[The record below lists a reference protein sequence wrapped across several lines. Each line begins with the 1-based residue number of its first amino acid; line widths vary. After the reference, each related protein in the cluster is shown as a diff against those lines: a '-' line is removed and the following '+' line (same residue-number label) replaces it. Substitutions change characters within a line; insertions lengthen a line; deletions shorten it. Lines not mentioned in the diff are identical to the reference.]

1 MAYTAK
7 YISREALA
15 DIVFA
20 DAPAQR
26 RAAAFAEASRINCLY
41 MIQNA
46 GSGHIGTSFSSLEI
60 MSWLHMEEMDENDFF
75 FSSKGHD
82 APALYTV
89 LLGLGRLPFE
99 KLHQLRRLGGL
110 PGHPDVGTECMVTNT
125 GSLGMGIAKARGM
138 IKARRLDGRPGRA
151 FVLLGDGELEEGQ
164 IWESLQPTAN
174 GEYSE
179 LTVIVD
185 HNKIQSD
192 TWVSDTS
199 DLGDLETKFRAF
211 GWEVVRC
218 DGNDVDA
225 LSGALAYLRGVEAR
239 PKMLIADTIKG
250 RGVSFME
257 RFDAEATGGLY
268 AYHSGAVSPE
278 VYAKALAELTANLT
292 TACAEAGI
300 PMPAFTEAEI
310 TPATPL
316 ENPQKLVAAYG
327 RKLLELG
334 GEREDMVV
342 LDADLVLD
350 CGLLG
355 FRDAFPDRFVECGIA
370 EQDMVSMA
378 GGLALSGK
386 LPLVHSFGC
395 FLTTRPG
402 EQIFNNAT
410 EKTKIIYA
418 GSLVGILP
426 GGPGHSHQSVRDIA
440 LMSCVPGMTCVEPCC
455 EAETEMALEW
465 AVQANPGSTYIR
477 LVSIPCPKSFELPA
491 GYRLT
496 PGKGAVLREGKA
508 DAPLVFAYGPVL
520 TEQACRAA
528 DQLAAQGIDAT
539 VVNLPWLSGVD
550 EQWLREIVGTRDNVL
565 TLDNHLLKGGQ
576 GEMLAATAA
585 RLGLG
590 ARFHCLG
597 LTGKPACGRNDE
609 VLAHHGLDAN
619 GIAGRVRAIVA

>member
-1 MAYTAK
+1 MGYTAK

-15 DIVFA
+15 DIIFA
-20 DAPAQR
+20 ASPAEKR
-26 RAAAFAEASRINCLY
+26 VAAFAEACRINCLY

-46 GSGHIGTSFSSLEI
+46 GSGHIGTSFSSLDI
-60 MSWLHMEEMDENDFF
+60 MSWLHLEEMGPDDFF

-99 KLHQLRRLGGL
+99 KIHQLRRLKGL
-110 PGHPDVGTECMVTNT
+110 PGHPDVGTECMITNT

-138 IKARRLDGRPGRA
+138 IKARRLDNRPGHA

-174 GEYSE
+174 GDYSE

-192 TWVSDTS
+192 TWVTDTS

-218 DGNDVDA
+218 DGHDIEA
-225 LSGALAYLRGVEAR
+225 LSNALAYLRSIEAR
-239 PKMLIADTIKG
+239 PKVLIADTIKG

-257 RFDAEATGGLY
+257 HFDAQATNAQY
-268 AYHSGAVSPE
+268 AFHSGAISADA
-278 VYAKALAELTANLT
+278 YSQALEELIANLSS
-292 TACAEAGI
+292 ACTDAGI
-300 PMPAFTEAEI
+300 PLPSFIETEI
-310 TPATPL
+310 SPSIPL
-316 ENPQKLVAAYG
+316 SNTQKLVAAYG

-334 GEREDMVV
+334 DQREDMVV

-350 CGLLG
+350 CGLLD
-355 FRDAFPDRFVECGIA
+355 FRAAHPERFVECGIA

-386 LPLVHSFGC
+386 LPVVHSFGC
-395 FLTTRPG
+395 FLSTRPG

-410 EKTKIIYA
+410 ENTKIIYT

-440 LMSCVPGMTCVEPCC
+440 LMSCIPGMTTIEPCC
-455 EAETEMALEW
+455 EKETEIALEW
-465 AVQANPGSTYIR
+465 ATQNNAHSTYIR
-477 LVSIPCPKSFELPA
+477 LVSIPCPISFSLPED
-491 GYRLT
+491 YTFT
-496 PGKGAVLREGKA
+496 PGKGVILREGN
-508 DAPLVFAYGPVL
+508 DALIFAYGPVL
-520 TEQACRAA
+520 TEQAFQAA
-528 DQLAAQGIDAT
+528 ELLAKEDIKAC
-539 VVNLPWLSGVD
+539 VVNLPWLNTIDDVWFVETIKG
-550 EQWLREIVGTRDNVL
+550 RNVLL
-565 TLDNHLLKGGQ
+565 TLDNHLLRGGQ
-576 GEMLAATAA
+576 GEFLAATVA
-585 RLGLG
+585 RLGLNIQVSS
-590 ARFHCLG
+590 FG

-609 VLAHHGLDAN
+609 VLRHHGLDATS
-619 GIAGRVRAIVA
+619 IATHVRQSLC